1 MTISIL
7 ITNTGSTE
15 PLLVSVVSQDER
27 YNGELCIYSG
37 EHYHIEP
44 NNSKEITIWK
54 GKQLILSE
62 EVPTHVVNRA
72 SNGG

>member
-7 ITNTGSTE
+7 IAHTGGSK
-15 PLLVSVVSQDER
+15 PLLVSVVSPDGAE
-27 YNGELCIYSG
+27 NCVYSG

-44 NNSKEITIWK
+44 NTNKHITVWE

-62 EVPTHVVNRA
+62 EVPTYVSKVL
-72 SNGG
+72 GG